1 MTITQLR
8 EAYSAAA
15 AELHDAADAFQG
27 AGADT
32 SEEDLAALE
41 ARFDAA
47 ETAADAA
54 RAALDAQER
63 VEAARDRTPIPVV
76 PDNDSA
82 PEARVV
88 NEPLTYQ
95 AGNGR
100 SIFRDMFRAEYSHDR
115 DAAARLQS
123 HIEEMRVER
132 PGNRTSYDLSSTD
145 AAGGYL
151 VAPAYLQDEFVALAR
166 ASRVYVNAIG
176 VRPLPPNT
184 DSINIP
190 TMATG
195 TAVAAQADN
204 AAVQETDATF
214 GTVAADVKTIAGMQ
228 DVSQQLV
235 DRGVPGIDGI
245 IFADLAR
252 AYNVSF
258 DVAALNS
265 STANFQGALQVAGTN
280 AVTYTDASPTV
291 AELYPKVA
299 DAIQRIDTGV
309 FTPASAI
316 FVHPRRWGW
325 LLAAADTAGRPL
337 VTEYGAQNAV
347 AASNV
352 VSEGLVGALQGVPV
366 YKDANIPTN
375 LGGGTNED
383 AVIVVHAPDIL
394 LWEDQAGP
402 YLETF
407 RDVGSGT
414 LTVRFRLH
422 NYVAQAHG
430 RRPAA
435 ISKINGTGL
444 IAPTF

>member
-1 MTITQLR
+1 MTIAQLR
-8 EAYSAAA
+8 DAYSTAA
-15 AELHDAADAFQG
+15 AELHEAADAFQ
-27 AGADT
+27 AADADT
-32 SEEDLAALE
+32 TQEDLEALE

-47 ETAADAA
+47 ETAADEA
-54 RAALDAQER
+54 REALESQER
-63 VEAARDRTPIPVV
+63 VEAARARTPIPVV
-76 PDNDSA
+76 QDNDPA
-82 PEARVV
+82 DAKVV
-88 NEPLTYQ
+88 AEPLTYQ

-115 DAAARLQS
+115 DAADRISS

-132 PGNRTSYDLSSTD
+132 PGNRTAYDLSSTD
-145 AAGGYL
+145 SAGGYL
-151 VAPAYLQDEFVALAR
+151 VAPVYLQQEFAALAR
-166 ASRVYVNAIG
+166 ASRVYVNAVG
-176 VRPLPPNT
+176 TRPLPPNT

-195 TAVAAQADN
+195 TAVGTQADN
-204 AAVQETDATF
+204 APVTETDATF

-235 DRGVPGIDGI
+235 DRGVPGIDGV
-245 IFADLAR
+245 IFSDLAR
-252 AYNVSF
+252 AYNVAF

-265 STANFQGALQVAGTN
+265 STANFAGALQIAGTN
-280 AVTYTDASPTV
+280 AVTYTDTGPTV

-309 FTPASAI
+309 FLPADAI

-325 LLAAADTAGRPL
+325 MLAAADTTGRPL
-337 VTEYGAQNAV
+337 VTEYGPQNAV
-347 AASNV
+347 ADSNV
-352 VSEGLVGALQGVPV
+352 VAEGLVGSLQGVPV

-375 LGGGTNED
+375 LGAGTNED
-383 AVIVVHAPDIL
+383 AIIVVHRPDIL
-394 LWEDQAGP
+394 LWEDNAGP

-444 IAPTF
+444 TTPGF